1 MDILECARVT
11 TIDTVEWVRSVQPV
25 PYLEAMAAM
34 ERRVDAILAGR
45 AAEAVWLLEHPPVYT
60 GGVSG
65 RPEEVLAVGDVPV
78 VPTTRGGRY
87 TFHGP
92 GQRIAYLMLD
102 LRARGRDVRRF
113 VAAIEAW
120 VIAALADLGVK
131 GERRA
136 GRVGIWVA
144 ATDGSEAKIAAI
156 GLRIRRWVS
165 SHGIAINVDPELA
178 YFDGIVPCGLAH
190 YGITSLAALGRPTSM
205 TLLDASLIANF
216 TNNFINSFPRRC
228 DVSEQNASTH
238 RVF

>member
-1 MDILECARVT
+1 MDIAQCARVT
-11 TIDTVEWVRSVQPV
+11 TIDAVEWVRSVHPV
-25 PYLEAMAAM
+25 PYLEAMSAM

-78 VPTTRGGRY
+78 VATTRGGRY

-120 VIAALADLGVK
+120 VIAALADLGVR

-144 ATDGSEAKIAAI
+144 ANDGSEAKIAAI

-165 SHGIAINVDPELA
+165 SHGFAINVDPELA
-178 YFDGIVPCGLAH
+178 YFDGIVPCGLTDH
-190 YGITSLAALGRPTSM
+190 GITSLAALGRPTSM
-205 TLLDASLIANF
+205 SLLDTSLIATF
-216 TNNFINSFPRRC
+216 ANNFVNFFPRRC
-228 DVSEQNASTH
+228 DVNEQNGCTH
-238 RVF
+238 RVL